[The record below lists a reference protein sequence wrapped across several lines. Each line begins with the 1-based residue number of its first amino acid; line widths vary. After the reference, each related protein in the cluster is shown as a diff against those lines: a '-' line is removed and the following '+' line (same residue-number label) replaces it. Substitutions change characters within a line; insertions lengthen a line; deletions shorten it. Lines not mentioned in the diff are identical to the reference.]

1 MSRLEIILSASLVVS
16 LIFNVGL
23 AVFTRAAII
32 RLLSISEE
40 LGDLQNMI
48 NSFTRH
54 LDDIYS
60 LEMFYGDEVINSLL
74 DHASSFSEQ
83 METFEYIY
91 TLTEADR
98 LNSEQAEVDE
108 EKEPDD
114 DTDPEAT

>member
-1 MSRLEIILSASLVVS
+1 MNRPEIILSACLFISIVL
-16 LIFNVGL
+16 NVGL
-23 AVFTRAAII
+23 IVYARAAIV
-32 RLLSISEE
+32 RLLSVSEE

-60 LEMFYGDEVINSLL
+60 LEMFYGDDVIQSLL
-74 DHASSFSEQ
+74 EHATSFNEQ

-98 LNSEQAEVDE
+98 TESEDADADE
-108 EKEPDD
+108 EELDD
-114 DTDPEAT
+114 DTNPEAS